1 MSLKCI
7 FMMVMLI
14 EVNGKLT
21 SVTSSNVEEILGPK
35 SEYHKF
41 VKFFAPWCGH
51 CKKMRPDWDKLA
63 DEFPKAHDNVVI
75 ADVDCTVEKDLC
87 SKYNVEGFPTLKYFM
102 PNSEDGDD
110 YSGNDRSLKGLTDWA
125 EDKLKLFKCSID
137 NLEFCTKEQAS
148 FVKKLSTMSDSD
160 KSSLL
165 KDNDDNLTKM
175 QKDHDDL
182 LKSLQSQF
190 SSSSEKLQ
198 SVKSRVA
205 MENGMVRKS
214 MSKSSKDEL

>member
-7 FMMVMLI
+7 FMMVMFI
-14 EVNGKLT
+14 AVNGTLT

-35 SEYHKF
+35 SEYHRF

-148 FVKKLSTMSDSD
+148 FVKKMSKMSDSE

-165 KDNDDNLTKM
+165 KDNDDSLTKM

-190 SSSSEKLQ
+190 SSSTEKLQ